1 MPTGTAIERDADAR
15 QVLLDAAIATS
26 SLSRGS
32 AVKEDREVAMLRRE
46 MATRSVKASIEAC
59 NVAATK
65 ALREA
70 DVIICT
76 SIGAADPRLL
86 SACGIVTEE
95 ETSYD
100 KKLSTNSDIQP
111 GDRIPLAPD
120 GLPSLTLPFTIV
132 DEACQSVEPANLIPI
147 TSTDSCRSL
156 VLLGDPCQL
165 PPTVKS
171 DITGNSPLSTSLM
184 ARLGKLLFLPILFMI
199 FLYVNFFDTC
209 SYFSH

>member
-1 MPTGTAIERDADAR
+1 
-15 QVLLDAAIATS
+15 
-26 SLSRGS
+26 
-32 AVKEDREVAMLRRE
+32 

-111 GDRIPLAPD
+111 WDRIPLAPD
-120 GLPSLTLPFTIV
+120 GLP
-132 DEACQSVEPANLIPI
+132 
-147 TSTDSCRSL
+147 
-156 VLLGDPCQL
+156 
-165 PPTVKS
+165 
-171 DITGNSPLSTSLM
+171 
-184 ARLGKLLFLPILFMI
+184 
-199 FLYVNFFDTC
+199 NFIG
-209 SYFSH
+209 